1 MALPNGDRDVG
12 RRRLGVLF
20 ACLFVAMIGFGI
32 TLPVLPFYAE
42 RMALRA
48 GASAADVAVQVG
60 LLTAIYPLAQLVFA
74 PLWGH
79 WSDALGRRRLV
90 LVGIGGAAV
99 GQLAFAF
106 AGTLGALYSARALG
120 GFLSSAIF
128 PAAAGYVADATDE
141 RERARGMAWLG
152 TASSLGAVVGPA
164 LGATL
169 ARVRWETRY
178 PALGSLITGFAVPFL
193 AAAVLGGLAFLA
205 AMAWLPESRT
215 VKVAA
220 ADKAN
225 PFATLR
231 QLAHGPLGALLG
243 LVIAGQFGL
252 ALFEATFALYARR
265 MWSFGPTEVG
275 AAFMVCGLVMS
286 VAQTGAVALVG
297 RRVGQLTM
305 IATGFTL
312 VGGSLGVLPAASGI
326 AAVLATIGALG
337 LGIALIT
344 PSLTALI
351 ASHGGAQSGGAL
363 GIQSAA
369 TSLGQ
374 LGGTL
379 LGGALLGWRMEAP
392 YVVAAILLGAIGMGV
407 TVRSRRTLAPAP
419 AHN

>member
-1 MALPNGDRDVG
+1 MPSEH
-12 RRRLGVLF
+12 RRRLMVLF

-48 GASAADVAVQVG
+48 GASAADIAIQVG
-60 LLTAIYPLAQLVFA
+60 LLTAIYPLAQLLFA

-99 GQLAFAF
+99 AQLGFAF
-106 AGTLGALYSARALG
+106 AGSLGALYGARALG
-120 GFLSSAIF
+120 GLLSSAIF

-141 RERARGMAWLG
+141 RQRARGMAWLG

-164 LGATL
+164 LGAMLTRTGL
-169 ARVRWETRY
+169 VARYTDGGSAGFAL
-178 PALGSLITGFAVPFL
+178 PFIAAAALGALSF
-193 AAAVLGGLAFLA
+193 AAAF
-205 AMAWLPESRT
+205 AWLPESR
-215 VKVAA
+215 AA
-220 ADKAN
+220 TESTGGK
-225 PFATLR
+225 PHPLATLR
-231 QLAHGPLGALLG
+231 QLGSGPLRALLM

-265 MWSFGPTEVG
+265 MWKFGPGEVG

-305 IATGFTL
+305 IAVGFVL
-312 VGGSLGVLPAASGI
+312 VGVSLGVLPTAEGL
-326 AAVLATIGALG
+326 AAVLFIIAAMA

-351 ASHGGAQSGGAL
+351 ASHGGAQSGSAL
-363 GIQSAA
+363 GIQSSA
-369 TSLGQ
+369 TSFGQ

-392 YVVAAILLGAIGMGV
+392 YIIAAILLGVLGAMIALRSDIRLAL
-407 TVRSRRTLAPAP
+407 VRSSA
-419 AHN
+419 

>member
-1 MALPNGDRDVG
+1 
-12 RRRLGVLF
+12 
-20 ACLFVAMIGFGI
+20 MIGFGI

-42 RMALRA
+42 RVALRA
-48 GASAADVAVQVG
+48 GASAADVAVQAG

-74 PLWGH
+74 PLWGY

-128 PAAAGYVADATDE
+128 PAAAGYVADATEE

-164 LGATL
+164 LGAML
-169 ARVRWETRY
+169 SRVQWH
-178 PALGSLITGFAVPFL
+178 AGLSVLGILITGFALPFL
-193 AAAVLGGLAFLA
+193 TSAVLSGVAFAAAV
-205 AMAWLPESRT
+205 AWLPESPLPS
-215 VKVAA
+215 AA
-220 ADKAN
+220 GKAN

-231 QLAHGPLGALLG
+231 QLARGPLGALLA

-275 AAFMVCGLVMS
+275 VAFGVCGLVMS
-286 VAQTGAVALVG
+286 VAQTGALALVG
-297 RRVGQLTM
+297 RRVGQLKI
-305 IATGFTL
+305 IATGFAL
-312 VGGSLGVLPAASGI
+312 FGGSLGVLPVASGI
-326 AAVLATIGALG
+326 AAVLAVIGAMG
-337 LGIALIT
+337 LGIALIA

-351 ASHGGAQSGGAL
+351 ASHGGARSGGAL
-363 GIQSAA
+363 GIQGAA
-369 TSLGQ
+369 NSLGQ
-374 LGGTL
+374 LGGTV

-392 YVVAAILLGAIGMGV
+392 YVVAAVFLGAIGIGV
-407 TVRSRRTLAPAP
+407 SLWSRQLLVPAP
-419 AHN
+419 VRD